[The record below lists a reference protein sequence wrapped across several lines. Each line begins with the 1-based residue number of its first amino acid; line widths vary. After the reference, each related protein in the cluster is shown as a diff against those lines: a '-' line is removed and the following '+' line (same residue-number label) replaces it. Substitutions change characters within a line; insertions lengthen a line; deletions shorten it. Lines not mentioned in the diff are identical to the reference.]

1 MKINF
6 KTRKLQKNCSRE
18 REMKKAFGVKNAAKL
33 GQRLFELQAAES
45 LQEISHHPPARCHEL
60 TGKQA
65 GQFSVDLGHHYRL
78 LFVSADNPVPQLK
91 DGGIDRSKVREIEII
106 DIKDTH

>member
-1 MKINF
+1 MK
-6 KTRKLQKNCSRE
+6 R
-18 REMKKAFGVKNAAKL
+18 AFGTKNAAKL

-45 LQEISHHPPARCHEL
+45 LQEISHHSPARCHEL

-65 GQFSVDLGHHYRL
+65 GQFSVDLEHPHRL
-78 LFVSADNPVPQLK
+78 LFVPADNPVPRLQ

-106 DIKDTH
+106 DLKDPHK

>member
-1 MKINF
+1 MK
-6 KTRKLQKNCSRE
+6 RAYGE
-18 REMKKAFGVKNAAKL
+18 NAAKL

-65 GQFSVDLGHHYRL
+65 GQFSVDLEHPCRL
-78 LFVSADNPVPQLK
+78 LFVPADNPVPRLK
-91 DGGIDRSKVREIEII
+91 DGGIDRSKIREIEII
-106 DIKDTH
+106 DIKDPHK